1 MAAVTGTVQG
11 YYPGWLVCVTGGRCL
26 PVSSGGKRIIVQFWL
41 VYSLTVHR
49 FMATA
54 VWTGMAFGPTHRW
67 YIDSWLLQM
76 AVTGRYHLIKTPVC
90 RLVAADYYLKGVMTC
105 THMVLSDEDV

>member
-1 MAAVTGTVQG
+1 MAAALLLVLCKDTVLA
-11 YYPGWLVCVTGGRCL
+11 GWCVLLVVDACL
-26 PVSSGGKRIIVQFWL
+26 FLLVASELSYNYHTIIIQFWL

-76 AVTGRYHLIKTPVC
+76 AVTGVIT
-90 RLVAADYYLKGVMTC
+90 
-105 THMVLSDEDV
+105 